1 MSNASSEPEAQ
12 NVKWNPWLGAAYA
25 LFIFI
30 GVQFASGLLLSLYPF
45 VQGWSY
51 DRSVD
56 WLNDSL
62 AAKLGF
68 IAINAALVLLAIR
81 FFLRLNKA
89 RFSDIGLGRF
99 KLGYLGYSLA
109 GFFVYFVSLIPVVMI
124 ASALVPSLNVEQ
136 EQELGFDAIGSYSG
150 VELGLIALLLV
161 VITPIIEEVV
171 FRGVLYGSLKKAMKT
186 WLAAIFTSFLFAIG
200 HLAASSE
207 GPLYI
212 AAIDTFVLSLVL
224 VYLREKTGSLWASIG
239 LHALKN
245 GIAFITVFVVG
256 VS

>member
-1 MSNASSEPEAQ
+1 MSNASSEPAAQ
-12 NVKWNPWLGAAYA
+12 NAKWNPWLGAAYA
-25 LFIFI
+25 LFVFI
-30 GVQFASGLLLSLYPF
+30 GVQFVSGLLLSLYPF
-45 VQGWSY
+45 AQGWSY
-51 DRSVD
+51 DQSVN

-62 AAKLGF
+62 AAKLSF
-68 IAINAALVLLAIR
+68 IAINAVLVLLAIR
-81 FFLRLNKA
+81 FFLKLNKA
-89 RFSDIGLGRF
+89 KFSDIGLGRF
-99 KLGYLGYSLA
+99 NFGYLGYSLA

-124 ASALVPSLNVEQ
+124 ASALIPSLNVDQ

-171 FRGVLYGSLKKAMKT
+171 FRGLLHGSLKKIMKV
-186 WLAAIFTSFLFAIG
+186 WLAAIATSFLFAIG
-200 HLAASSE
+200 HLTASSE

-239 LHALKN
+239 LHAIKN
-245 GIAFITVFVVG
+245 GIAFITVFIVG